1 MWTPEEQWGVAW
13 VLVILVVLAK
23 YGPKL
28 KQWLWY
34 KAESAQKE
42 DDNG

>member
-1 MWTPEEQWGVAW
+1 MAEQWGVA
-13 VLVILVVLAK
+13 VCIFLLVGLSK

-42 DDNG
+42 ETND